1 MSVSLP
7 EAGRCAGDEVR
18 RVPHLCFFVGMVVD
32 IRCRR
37 QRIFYT
43 LRGVRRFLR

>member
-18 RVPHLCFFVGMVVD
+18 RVPHLCFFVGMAVD

-37 QRIFYT
+37 QRIFCT
-43 LRGVRRFLR
+43 MHGGRRFLR